1 MRECNF
7 FAISLTIALLPITA
21 TLGSTSL
28 RAESP
33 AVSGPAA
40 AAAPASPAAAKAAL
54 PNPAVSRPGTAAAPA
69 DPAATAAKPMPCSA
83 PADLARLAR
92 PLTRTARRLAAG
104 EPIKI
109 VAVGSSSTAGAG
121 ASSPA
126 ASYPSRLAEELKQR
140 FPAAVI
146 TVLNR
151 GVNGEEAADML
162 ARLATDVV
170 QEKPDLVLWQV
181 GTNAVLRD
189 NPLDQAKQLIQE
201 GVRRLKATGADVVLM
216 DPQFSPKVIA
226 KPEADPMVDLIARIA
241 KQEDIGVFQRFAV
254 MQHWRNIDGLE
265 FARFLSPDQLHMNDW
280 SYACVAKVLGGAIA
294 EAMSRTSAV
303 AHTSLPRPR

>member
-1 MRECNF
+1 MRKCNF
-7 FAISLTIALLPITA
+7 FAISLTIALLLITA
-21 TLGSTSL
+21 TLGSSLL

-33 AVSGPAA
+33 ARPGPAA
-40 AAAPASPAAAKAAL
+40 AADPAAAKAAL
-54 PNPAVSRPGTAAAPA
+54 PT
-69 DPAATAAKPMPCSA
+69 DPVTAKPVPCSA
-83 PADLARLAR
+83 PADIARLAR

-104 EPIKI
+104 EPVKI

-126 ASYPSRLAEELKQR
+126 ACYPSRLAEDLKQR
-140 FPAAVI
+140 FPGAEI

-162 ARLATDVV
+162 ARLETDVV

-189 NPLDQAKQLIQE
+189 NPLDKIKHVIQE
-201 GVRRLKATGADVVLM
+201 GVHRLKATGADIVLM

-241 KQEDIGVFQRFAV
+241 KREDIGVFQRFAV
-254 MQHWRNIDGLE
+254 MQHWRNVDGLE
-265 FARFLSPDQLHMNDW
+265 FGRFLSPDQLHMNDW

-294 EAMSRTSAV
+294 EAVSRTAAF
-303 AHTSLPRPR
+303 AHTKAR

>member
-1 MRECNF
+1 MRKCNF
-7 FAISLTIALLPITA
+7 SAISLTILILLLPCVA

-28 RAESP
+28 RAQSP
-33 AVSGPAA
+33 SVAGPAA
-40 AAAPASPAAAKAAL
+40 APTAP
-54 PNPAVSRPGTAAAPA
+54 
-69 DPAATAAKPMPCSA
+69 AAKPAPCSA

-126 ASYPSRLAEELKQR
+126 AAYPSRLAEELRQR
-140 FPAAVI
+140 FPAAQI

-162 ARLATDVV
+162 ARLTTDVV
-170 QEKPDLVLWQV
+170 EENPDLVLWQV
-181 GTNAVLRD
+181 GTNAILRD
-189 NPLDQAKQLIQE
+189 NPLDQAKQLIQD
-201 GVRRLKATGADVVLM
+201 GVRRLKATGADVLLI

-254 MQHWRNIDGLE
+254 MQHWRDVDGLG
-265 FARFLSPDQLHMNDW
+265 FGRFLSPDLLHMNDW

-294 EAMSRTSAV
+294 EAVSRTAAV
-303 AHTSLPRPR
+303 AHTSAPRPR

>member
-1 MRECNF
+1 MRKCNS
-7 FAISLTIALLPITA
+7 FAISLALLPVTA
-21 TLGSTSL
+21 MLGLTSL
-28 RAESP
+28 RAASP
-33 AVSGPAA
+33 AEPGP
-40 AAAPASPAAAKAAL
+40 APASPAAVKAAP
-54 PNPAVSRPGTAAAPA
+54 PNPAAAAPT
-69 DPAATAAKPMPCSA
+69 DPAAVKPAPCSA
-83 PADLARLAR
+83 PADLVRLAR
-92 PLTRTARRLAAG
+92 PLTRVARRLAAG
-104 EPIKI
+104 EPVKI

-126 ASYPSRLAEELKQR
+126 ACYPSRLAEELKQR
-140 FPAAVI
+140 FPAAAI

-162 ARLATDVV
+162 ARLETDVV

-189 NPLDQAKQLIQE
+189 NPLDKVKQLIQE
-201 GVRRLKATGADVVLM
+201 GVHRLKATGADVVLM

-241 KQEDIGVFQRFAV
+241 KQEDISVFHRFAV
-254 MQHWRNIDGLE
+254 MQHWRNIERLE

-294 EAMSRTSAV
+294 EAVGRTAAV
-303 AHTSLPRPR
+303 AHTNVPRPH

>member
-1 MRECNF
+1 MGKSNF
-7 FAISLTIALLPITA
+7 LAIFLPVALLPIAA
-21 TLGSTSL
+21 TLGPSPL
-28 RAESP
+28 LAASP

-40 AAAPASPAAAKAAL
+40 ASPAAEKAVL
-54 PNPAVSRPGTAAAPA
+54 PNPAGVAAAST
-69 DPAATAAKPMPCSA
+69 DPAAIAAKPARCSA

-92 PLTRTARRLAAG
+92 PLSHTARRLAAG

-126 ASYPSRLAEELKQR
+126 ASYPSRLAQELKQR
-140 FPAAVI
+140 FTAAEI

-162 ARLATDVV
+162 VRLEADVI
-170 QEKPDLVLWQV
+170 QERPDLVLWQI

-189 NPLDQAKQLIQE
+189 NSLERIKQLIQE
-201 GVRRLKATGADVVLM
+201 GVHRLKAAGADVVLM

-226 KPEADPMVDLIARIA
+226 KPEADPMVDLIARTA
-241 KQEDIGVFQRFAV
+241 KQEDIGVFHRFAL
-254 MQHWRNIDGLE
+254 MQHWHDIDGLQ
-265 FARFLSPDQLHMNDW
+265 FAAFVAPDELHMNDW
-280 SYACVAKVLGGAIA
+280 GYACVAKVLGGAIA
-294 EAMSRTSAV
+294 EAVSRTTAI
-303 AHTSLPRPR
+303 AHSSLPRPR